1 MTHEARKFWAVTMG
15 ALWLPACGG
24 DVDPSAATAGAGFC
38 ARVTA
43 AVEANLA
50 EARRAHPTG
59 DDDRYGGTV
68 VVGAISEMSDGM
80 NAFVTTDYTSIQHQQ
95 FVNLM
100 TLLTYDEELNPV
112 PYLAESWEI
121 SDDVTELTFRIRRDV
136 RWHDG
141 ERTDAH
147 DVAFTYLRVTDESTG
162 FPNGASWDH
171 YVRGETGIE
180 VVDDFTIKIRLKPH
194 AEPLT
199 PWHTLAIMPEHLLAD
214 VPPTELGQ
222 HPFGSQ
228 CPVGNGPFVFSEH
241 LPNDRWVFEAN
252 PAFPEALGGRPYIDR
267 YVYRVIP
274 EQTTLLTELLTE
286 NVDVYIAPRPSQA
299 EQILENPNLALVR
312 FPFRSFVFVA
322 WNSRRPQLADA
333 RVRRAITMGTNRE
346 EIVQALRQGY
356 GMVANSSVPPFHW
369 AYDASVG
376 DVVQYDPAGARALLA
391 EAGWIDRDGDGVREN
406 EEGLRLSISI
416 KANTGS
422 QSRQDIAVFMQA
434 QLADIGVE
442 VQPVVVEWATLL
454 DQINDS
460 EARDFDGVVM
470 AWLPSFK
477 VDDTDLFHSDRID
490 TPFAWAGTHN
500 PEIDDLLTRLSAI
513 VDRDEAAPVWKEYQ
527 HALAQE
533 QPYTFFYYPE
543 RLDGVN
549 RRLRGVEMDARGE
562 WLNLKDWWIER

>member
-1 MTHEARKFWAVTMG
+1 MYEAKKFWAVTMG
-15 ALWLPACGG
+15 ALWLTACGG
-24 DVDPSAATAGAGFC
+24 DREPSAAMAGGGFC

-43 AVEANLA
+43 AVETHLA
-50 EARRAHPTG
+50 EARRAHPSA
-59 DDDRYGGTV
+59 DDGRYGGTV
-68 VVGAISEMSDGM
+68 VVGAIGELSDGM
-80 NAFVTTDYTSIQHQQ
+80 NALVAADYASTQHQQ

-100 TLLTYDEELNPV
+100 TLLTYDEELNPA

-121 SDDVTELTFRIRRDV
+121 SDDATELTFRIRQDV

-171 YVRGETGIE
+171 YVRGEAGIK
-180 VVDDFTIKIRLKPH
+180 VVDDFTVKIRLEPH
-194 AEPLT
+194 AELLT
-199 PWHTLAIMPEHLLAD
+199 PWRSLAIMPEHLLAD

-222 HPFGSQ
+222 HPFGTQ

-241 LPNDRWVFEAN
+241 RPNDRWVFEAN

-267 YVYRVIP
+267 YIYRVIP

-286 NVDVYIAPRPSQA
+286 NMDVYIAPRPSQA
-299 EQILENPNLALVR
+299 EQILESPNLALLR
-312 FPFRSFVFVA
+312 FPFRSFVFVG

-333 RVRRAITMGTNRE
+333 RVRRALTMGTNRE

-369 AYDASVG
+369 AYDGSVG
-376 DVVQYDPAGARALLA
+376 DVVRYDPAGARALLA

-406 EEGLRLSISI
+406 EQGLRLSISI

-434 QLADIGVE
+434 QLADVGIE

-470 AWLPSFK
+470 AWLASFK

-490 TPFAWAGTHN
+490 TPFAWAGTQN

-513 VDRDEAAPVWKEYQ
+513 VDRDEAAPLWKEYQ

-533 QPYTFFYYPE
+533 QPFTFFYYPE

-549 RRLRGVEMDARGE
+549 RRLRGVVMDARGE

>member
-1 MTHEARKFWAVTMG
+1 MRKPITLG
-15 ALWLPACGG
+15 AAILFAACGG
-24 DVDPSAATAGAGFC
+24 DGGIDLASASPFC
-38 ARVTA
+38 QQVIP
-43 AVEANLA
+43 AVEAFMSET
-50 EARRAHPTG
+50 EAARPTPS
-59 DDDRYGGTV
+59 DDRYGGTV
-68 VVGAISEMSDGM
+68 VVGGRAELVGGM
-80 NAFVTTDYTSIQHQQ
+80 NAAAPNDIVALQHQQ

-100 TLLTYDEELNPV
+100 TLLDYDENGQAR
-112 PYLAESWEI
+112 PYLAERWDI
-121 SDDVTELTFRIRRDV
+121 ADDNSSITFHLRRDV

-141 ERTDAH
+141 EQTDAH
-147 DVAFTYLRVTDESTG
+147 DVAFTWVTVTNPLTA
-162 FPNGASWDH
+162 FPNAAYWDH
-171 YVRGETGIE
+171 YVKGAEGVE
-180 VVDDFTIKIRLKPH
+180 VIDDFTVRILMEAH
-194 AEPLT
+194 AEFLDPFRSV
-199 PWHTLAIMPEHLLAD
+199 AILPEHLLGD
-214 VPPTELGQ
+214 VPAEELKQ
-222 HPFGSQ
+222 HPYGTR

-299 EQILENPNLALVR
+299 EQILENPNLALLR
-312 FPFRSFVFVA
+312 FPFRSFVFVG

-470 AWLPSFK
+470 AWLASFK

-500 PEIDDLLTRLSAI
+500 PEIDDLLSRLSAI
-513 VDRDEAAPVWKEYQ
+513 VDRDEAAPLWKEYQ